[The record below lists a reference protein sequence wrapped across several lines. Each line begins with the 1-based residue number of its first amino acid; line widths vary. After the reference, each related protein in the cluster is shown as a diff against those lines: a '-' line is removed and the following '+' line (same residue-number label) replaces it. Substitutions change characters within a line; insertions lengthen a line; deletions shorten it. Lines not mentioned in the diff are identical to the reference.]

1 MHWAAFTLILGAA
14 AETDGGGEALA
25 ARRRLATRPY
35 FVPPPDLTKNWLVH
49 GADHRGARADWN
61 PVCRRY
67 EARTPPLAAAAARLR
82 SQDQSIKRGP
92 APTLEESR
100 VAGNATRT
108 DDVVALVRTTWAR
121 YCRNVVPAYRTWAA
135 LLPDAYAVAQEP
147 NRSHAWIN
155 ELPREML
162 DYRRD
167 IRPGEQKARAKGRAR
182 AALLRLEANALR
194 PARHAEPPRRRRVAV
209 PPRLAQEP
217 VLRRRRAAALRAR
230 SALARLEGEVVPL
243 ARRRRVRPHRARG
256 RSRRST
262 RRRRWPS
269 SRRRRGA
276 ARAAAPAS
284 RPRRSR
290 ARRWKPGPAATGR
303 GIDAACTALGSPQK
317 ALAAVLASHGVDL
330 LVPPARDVFVV
341 GAAPDEYGELRDE
354 RREAADLA
362 CATVYPA
369 PCATEAAEAA
379 PRRRLAARE
388 QKRLPIEERRKI
400 APVAGQKKPPEP
412 YRGPPPPTWRLRE
425 GCCAAAA
432 AEAPPAA
439 GTCPARKRPRRGSRP
454 ARASARRAI
463 YAPR

>member
-1 MHWAAFTLILGAA
+1 MHWAAFTLILLGAA

-25 ARRRLATRPY
+25 ARRRLVTRPY

-92 APTLEESR
+92 APTLEEPR

-108 DDVVALVRTTWAR
+108 EDVVALVRTTWAR

-167 IRPGEQKARAKGRAR
+167 IRPGEQKRGPKGVRVPLYYGWKLMRYGRRGTLSRPVVVASQCRHVSHRNPCCAADAQLRFAHDLLSRGSKAKWFLLVDDDVFVHTYALARALATLDPAKALAVVAPATRDRAGACAGLAAAALSR
-182 AALLRLEANALR
+182 AALEA
-194 PARHAEPPRRRRVAV
+194 V
-209 PPRLAQEP
+209 
-217 VLRRRRAAALRAR
+217 
-230 SALARLEGEVVPL
+230 
-243 ARRRRVRPHRARG
+243 
-256 RSRRST
+256 
-262 RRRRWPS
+262 
-269 SRRRRGA
+269 
-276 ARAAAPAS
+276 
-284 RPRRSR
+284 
-290 ARRWKPGPAATGR
+290 GPAATGR
-303 GIDAACTALGSPQK
+303 GIDAACAALGSPQK
-317 ALAAVLASHGVDL
+317 ALAAVLAGHGVDL
-330 LVPPARDVFVV
+330 LAPPARDVFVV
-341 GAAPDEYGELRDE
+341 GAEPDDYGALRDE
-354 RREAADLA
+354 RREHVDLA
-362 CATVYPA
+362 CSTAYPA
-369 PCATEAAEAA
+369 PCATEAAETA

-412 YRGPPPPTWRLRE
+412 YRAPPPPTWRLRE

-432 AEAPPAA
+432 AAEAPPAA
-439 GTCPARKRPRRGSRP
+439 GTCPRSQAT
-454 ARASARRAI
+454 AAWLAARRAS
-463 YAPR
+463 